1 MTPTPEQITAA
12 ARALADHNA
21 DVCNVNREDNWML
34 YGDSFRESAEIAL
47 RAAAGAIAD
56 AAAIAEREAFEA
68 DYAVVWNAAMIENG
82 WNGGYTAE
90 DVLALREGNEYG
102 ADRTYLNARW
112 EGWQARAALATTG
125 APQHAVGADGLC
137 ADKMC
142 SFAWIG
148 PHGHNVPAAATEAPD
163 KPNQT

>member
-1 MTPTPEQITAA
+1 MDNRKIADDLEEEYLAVANGMKPPEKIALEPMARAVEALRATPTP
-12 ARALADHNA
+12 L
-21 DVCNVNREDNWML
+21 
-34 YGDSFRESAEIAL
+34 
-47 RAAAGAIAD
+47 AD

-82 WNGGYTAE
+82 GNGGYTAE